1 MTTQSKNSDQLSEY
15 SEQAINNEIE
25 VVVIDD
31 ERHITHAIAQ
41 LLELEGYNVRTFSDA
56 SQVLPILSPQ
66 WAGVILSDINMPIMD
81 GLTLLSK
88 ARIVDSDLP
97 VILLTGFGDI
107 SMAVQAMRDGAYDF
121 IEKPFDNDQLLDVV
135 RRAIEKRRLTLE
147 NRCLK
152 LQLATKAAIGPR
164 ILGDSPVMEQ
174 MRFLIHQILD
184 TPADV
189 LIHGETGTGKELVA
203 RYLHDNGNRRDGNF
217 VAINC
222 GAIPESLIE
231 SELFGA
237 EAGAY
242 TGVDKRRIGKFEY
255 ANGGTL
261 FLDEIESTPLPLQI
275 KLLRVLEERKVV
287 RLGSNK
293 TIDLDIRIVA
303 ATKVDL
309 PQLSKSGD
317 FRLDLYYRLN
327 LLTVNIPPLRDRND
341 DISLLF
347 SHFTRVASARYMRE
361 QIPIN
366 QQHLAQLRQHDW
378 PGNVRELRNL
388 AERYV
393 LLGGDAAF
401 NQHLGAN
408 EQTLHSNMTL
418 QQRVGFF
425 EKSLIQECLSNNN
438 GCIKDCMH
446 ELSLPRKTLYDK
458 IKKYHI
464 ERKEYVD

>member
-1 MTTQSKNSDQLSEY
+1 MTTNIKTIDNSSALPIEND
-15 SEQAINNEIE
+15 IE

-31 ERHITHAIAQ
+31 ERHITHAIEQ
-41 LLELEGYNVRTFSDA
+41 LLDLEGYKVRTFSDA
-56 SQVLPILSPQ
+56 SQVLPLLSPQ
-66 WAGVILSDINMPIMD
+66 WNGVILSDINMPIMD

-88 ARIVDSDLP
+88 ARVIDADLP
-97 VILLTGFGDI
+97 IILLTGFGDI
-107 SMAVQAMRDGAYDF
+107 TMAVQAMRDGAYDF
-121 IEKPFDNDQLLDVV
+121 IEKPFDNDLLLDVV

-147 NRCLK
+147 NRHLK
-152 LQLATKAAIGPR
+152 VQLATISAIGPR
-164 ILGDSPVMEQ
+164 ILGDSPVMEK
-174 MRFLIHQILD
+174 MRFMIHQILD

-222 GAIPESLIE
+222 GAIPENLIE

-261 FLDEIESTPLPLQI
+261 FLDEIESTPLSLQV

-287 RLGSNK
+287 RLGSNHP
-293 TIDLDIRIVA
+293 IDLDIRVIA

-309 PQLSKSGD
+309 PQLSKSGE

-327 LLTVNIPPLRDRND
+327 LLAVNIPALRDRSD
-341 DISLLF
+341 DIPLLF
-347 SHFTRVASARYMRE
+347 SHFTRVASARYKRE
-361 QIPIN
+361 QIPIT
-366 QQHLAQLRQHDW
+366 QQHLAQLRQHSW

-408 EQTLHSNMTL
+408 EHAIHSNMTL

-425 EKSLIQECLSNNN
+425 EKSLIQESLSNNN